1 MDTVRDIM
9 TTAPIALPLSATATD
24 AARLMRDS
32 DVGDVLV
39 VGDDEVLRGVL
50 TDRDLVVRGLA
61 CGYDGTTPIGELCSP
76 ELITVTPDESTQV
89 VADLMASGAIRRLPV
104 VEAGRPVGI
113 VALGDLAVQHEPDS
127 ALGSISSAP
136 PNR

>member
-1 MDTVRDIM
+1 MHTVRDIM
-9 TTAPIALPLSATATD
+9 TPAPIALPLSATVAD
-24 AARLMRDS
+24 AARQMRDA

-39 VGDDEVLRGVL
+39 VGDDEQLRGVV
-50 TDRDLVVRGLA
+50 TDRDIVVRGLA
-61 CGYDGTTPIGELCSP
+61 TGLDASTPLGELCSP
-76 ELITVTPDESTQV
+76 ELITVSPDEPTEV

-104 VEAGRPVGI
+104 VESGRPVGI
-113 VALGDLAVQHEPDS
+113 VALGDLAVQRDPES